1 MYSMGDGGVAGERES
16 KLATWVAEATGAPI
30 ERIFRR
36 PGGGRNE
43 AWDVEFKQQR
53 PKLFL
58 RVDMGG
64 GAPYETYTL
73 RREAEIYDALHKAGI
88 PVPEVIAV
96 HSEIEAVL
104 LGYVEGAAPL
114 AKLPVEQQHSIVDSF
129 VPWIAKMHALDVN
142 KMHLPTLGP
151 VGTIKEH
158 VARELDVWETRLNYH
173 VWYKAIPGQ
182 VTFCTTD
189 PN

>member
-58 RVDMGG
+58 RMRPTHSAAKPRFTMPSTKQG
-64 GAPYETYTL
+64 YQCL
-73 RREAEIYDALHKAGI
+73 R
-88 PVPEVIAV
+88 
-96 HSEIEAVL
+96 
-104 LGYVEGAAPL
+104 
-114 AKLPVEQQHSIVDSF
+114 
-129 VPWIAKMHALDVN
+129 
-142 KMHLPTLGP
+142 
-151 VGTIKEH
+151 
-158 VARELDVWETRLNYH
+158 
-173 VWYKAIPGQ
+173 
-182 VTFCTTD
+182 
-189 PN
+189 